1 MEIQGKVI
9 AVLPERSGI
18 SARGEWKS
26 QTYVIETQEQYPKK
40 MAFDVFGADRIANF
54 GIQFGEV
61 INVSFDIDAHEYQGR
76 YFNQIRAWN
85 VVRQAQQAP
94 VQGGGFSGNVQPGAQ
109 AAQQAMASSANA
121 AGVANPTNPQNLFP
135 PAQPQQ
141 PQSAAPSSDQFLQ
154 NRHQSRQCLQ
164 QPCKVLWYKAVIPD
178 NRCQYPGAKEP
189 DRQNPADTCP
199 RNWF

>member
-9 AVLPERSGI
+9 AVLPERSGV

-40 MAFDVFGADRIANF
+40 MAFDVFGADRIASF
-54 GIQFGEV
+54 GIQLGEV

-85 VVRQAQQAP
+85 VTKVSQ
-94 VQGGGFSGNVQPGAQ
+94 Q

-121 AGVANPTNPQNLFP
+121 AGVANPTNQQNLFP
-135 PAQPQQ
+135 PEQ
-141 PQSAAPSSDQFLQ
+141 QSA
-154 NRHQSRQCLQ
+154 Q
-164 QPCKVLWYKAVIPD
+164 QQAQQRGDYDDLP
-178 NRCQYPGAKEP
+178 
-189 DRQNPADTCP
+189 
-199 RNWF
+199 F

>member
-9 AVLPERSGI
+9 AVLPERSGV

-40 MAFDVFGADRIANF
+40 MAFDVFGADRLAQFN
-54 GIQFGEV
+54 IQSGEV

-85 VVRQAQQAP
+85 VTKVSQ
-94 VQGGGFSGNVQPGAQ
+94 Q

-121 AGVANPTNPQNLFP
+121 AGVANQTNQQNPFP
-135 PAQPQQ
+135 PEQ
-141 PQSAAPSSDQFLQ
+141 QSAQQQAQQRGNSDDLPF
-154 NRHQSRQCLQ
+154 
-164 QPCKVLWYKAVIPD
+164 
-178 NRCQYPGAKEP
+178 
-189 DRQNPADTCP
+189 
-199 RNWF
+199 

>member
-9 AVLPERSGI
+9 AVLPERSGV

-40 MAFDVFGADRIANF
+40 MAFDVFGADRIASF

-85 VVRQAQQAP
+85 VTKVSQQTTAQAP
-94 VQGGGFSGNVQPGAQ
+94 
-109 AAQQAMASSANA
+109 
-121 AGVANPTNPQNLFP
+121 AGVAQPSAPYTP

-141 PQSAAPSSDQFLQ
+141 PQSDVPSSD
-154 NRHQSRQCLQ
+154 
-164 QPCKVLWYKAVIPD
+164 PD
-178 NRCQYPGAKEP
+178 DLP
-189 DRQNPADTCP
+189 
-199 RNWF
+199 F

>member
-9 AVLPERSGI
+9 AVLPERSGV

-40 MAFDVFGADRIANF
+40 MAFDVFGADRLAQFN
-54 GIQFGEV
+54 IQSGEV

-85 VVRQAQQAP
+85 VTKVSQ
-94 VQGGGFSGNVQPGAQ
+94 Q

-121 AGVANPTNPQNLFP
+121 AGVANPTNQQNLFP
-135 PAQPQQ
+135 PEQ
-141 PQSAAPSSDQFLQ
+141 QSAQQQEQQRGNSDDLPF
-154 NRHQSRQCLQ
+154 
-164 QPCKVLWYKAVIPD
+164 
-178 NRCQYPGAKEP
+178 
-189 DRQNPADTCP
+189 
-199 RNWF
+199 

>member
-9 AVLPERSGI
+9 AVLPERSGV

-40 MAFDVFGADRIANF
+40 MAFDVFGADRLA
-54 GIQFGEV
+54 QFNIHSGEV

-85 VVRQAQQAP
+85 VTKVSQ
-94 VQGGGFSGNVQPGAQ
+94 Q

-121 AGVANPTNPQNLFP
+121 AGVANPTNQQNLFP
-135 PAQPQQ
+135 PEQ
-141 PQSAAPSSDQFLQ
+141 QSAQQQAQQRGNSDDLPF
-154 NRHQSRQCLQ
+154 
-164 QPCKVLWYKAVIPD
+164 
-178 NRCQYPGAKEP
+178 
-189 DRQNPADTCP
+189 
-199 RNWF
+199 

>member
-9 AVLPERSGI
+9 AVLPERSGV

-54 GIQFGEV
+54 GIQLGEV

-85 VVRQAQQAP
+85 VTNVSQQNAAQC
-94 VQGGGFSGNVQPGAQ
+94 GGFSGNAQSSAQ
-109 AAQQAMASSANA
+109 AAQQAMVSSANA
-121 AGVANPTNPQNLFP
+121 AGVANPMNQQNLFP
-135 PAQPQQ
+135 PAQ
-141 PQSAAPSSDQFLQ
+141 QSAQQQAQQRGDSDDLPF
-154 NRHQSRQCLQ
+154 
-164 QPCKVLWYKAVIPD
+164 
-178 NRCQYPGAKEP
+178 
-189 DRQNPADTCP
+189 
-199 RNWF
+199 

>member
-9 AVLPERSGI
+9 AVLPERSGV

-40 MAFDVFGADRIANF
+40 MAFDVFGADRISSF

-85 VVRQAQQAP
+85 VVRQEQQSTA
-94 VQGGGFSGNVQPGAQ
+94 QGGGFSGNVQSGAQ

-121 AGVANPTNPQNLFP
+121 AGVANPTNQQNLFP
-135 PAQPQQ
+135 PEQ
-141 PQSAAPSSDQFLQ
+141 QSAHQQALQRGNSDDLPF
-154 NRHQSRQCLQ
+154 
-164 QPCKVLWYKAVIPD
+164 
-178 NRCQYPGAKEP
+178 
-189 DRQNPADTCP
+189 
-199 RNWF
+199 

>member
-9 AVLPERSGI
+9 AVLPERSGV

-40 MAFDVFGADRIANF
+40 MAFDVFGADRIASF
-54 GIQFGEV
+54 SIHSGEV

-85 VVRQAQQAP
+85 VTKVSQQASA
-94 VQGGGFSGNVQPGAQ
+94 QGGVFSGNAQSSAQ

-121 AGVANPTNPQNLFP
+121 AGVANPTNQQNLFP
-135 PAQPQQ
+135 PEQ
-141 PQSAAPSSDQFLQ
+141 QSA
-154 NRHQSRQCLQ
+154 Q
-164 QPCKVLWYKAVIPD
+164 QQEQKRGDPD
-178 NRCQYPGAKEP
+178 DLP
-189 DRQNPADTCP
+189 
-199 RNWF
+199 F

>member
-9 AVLPERSGI
+9 AVLPERSGV

-54 GIQFGEV
+54 GIHLGEV

-85 VVRQAQQAP
+85 VTKVSQQTAAQC
-94 VQGGGFSGNVQPGAQ
+94 GGFSGNAQSSAQ

-121 AGVANPTNPQNLFP
+121 AGVANPMNQQNLFP
-135 PAQPQQ
+135 PEQ
-141 PQSAAPSSDQFLQ
+141 QSAQQQAQQRGNSDDLPF
-154 NRHQSRQCLQ
+154 
-164 QPCKVLWYKAVIPD
+164 
-178 NRCQYPGAKEP
+178 
-189 DRQNPADTCP
+189 
-199 RNWF
+199 